1 MKNLPEKLQT
11 VNAIFMALMQDNR
24 FLKYNSYSIF
34 IMISDSKHHL
44 FVGFL
49 QCVYSTHFV
58 NEIININCQT
68 TQHRVIILFDILI
81 YLRQTDRYPFNSPL
95 SGTTQVSQYQK
106 GKINLDY
113 TKARDSEW
121 MWHQLGHMQDCTLLQ
136 TDNHASNPPLS
147 FLQAGCPSCRPTNSV
162 KALKG

>member
-1 MKNLPEKLQT
+1 
-11 VNAIFMALMQDNR
+11 
-24 FLKYNSYSIF
+24 
-34 IMISDSKHHL
+34 MISDSKHHL

-136 TDNHASNPPLS
+136 TDNHTSTPPLS
-147 FLQAGCPSCRPTNSV
+147 FLQARCPSCCPTNS
-162 KALKG
+162 LKGLKVQRKDVK